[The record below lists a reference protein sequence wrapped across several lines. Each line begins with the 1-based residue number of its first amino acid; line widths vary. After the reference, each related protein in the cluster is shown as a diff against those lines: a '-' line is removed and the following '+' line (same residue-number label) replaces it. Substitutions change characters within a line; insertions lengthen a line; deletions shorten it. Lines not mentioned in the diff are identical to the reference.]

1 MNAQSSTPSV
11 RKSPGGAPGFRIGR
25 QGGFAVLILSLVILT
40 GLTIVTFFAAQSGL
54 TTQRISANEVRA
66 KAARE
71 NAEGG
76 IERTIAWLRDNLP
89 DLDEAAGTGWVGD
102 RWVACADADTAEPCG
117 DGAGNNLF
125 GAGWVRYELA
135 SGTTTVEPSDAD
147 FEARVAAR
155 CVDDVAPEDVCDDL
169 DAATGG
175 VQPGPSLK
183 EDAVFA
189 IFSRG
194 RSDDQSGEA
203 VVQQGVSIYKILGV
217 TPDSP
222 LIAASTG
229 NITGSFELVA
239 NPDGGGP
246 GVPLSVWS
254 NNNVDVAGSAAMY
267 TCQLDEYLATGVPIP
282 DAQEP
287 EVEECDTASVGAAD
301 SCACSKILTS
311 EKVHTGLMSYKDAAT
326 TFEAIDILDEDNQSA
341 AQPSVIDDNPD
352 STYFPSD
359 LFKYVF
365 RVSRDEWDTV
375 YENATW
381 RFPID
386 GGNCQ
391 NTLDANSAGLYWQKD
406 ADCKIN
412 ANQIVGSPRSPVLL
426 VVQDGDFDMGGGA
439 VFYGIIFLFDSD
451 GSGDEFDMAGG
462 AYVYGAVIVD
472 GVLNNP
478 SGSATLRYEKKVLEN
493 LAKDPGLNRPG
504 KILGTALDYIR
515 TY

>member
-1 MNAQSSTPSV
+1 
-11 RKSPGGAPGFRIGR
+11 
-25 QGGFAVLILSLVILT
+25 VLILSLVILT

-71 NAEGG
+71 SAEAGV
-76 IERTIAWLRDNLP
+76 ERTIAWLRDNLQ
-89 DLDEAAGTGWVGD
+89 DLDEAGGTGWVGD
-102 RWVACADADTAEPCG
+102 RWVACSGTDEPCG
-117 DGAGNNLF
+117 DGDGNVLF
-125 GAGWVRYELA
+125 GDGWVRYQLT
-135 SGTTTVEPSDAD
+135 SGTTAVDVSDTD

-155 CVDDVAPEDVCDDL
+155 CVDEELPAGCDDL
-169 DAATGG
+169 DPATSG
-175 VQPGPSLK
+175 VQPGPTLE

-189 IFSRG
+189 IVARG
-194 RSDDQSGEA
+194 WSDDQTGEA
-203 VVQQGVSIYKILGV
+203 VVQQGVSLYKILGV

-229 NITGSFELVA
+229 DIQGSFEIVA
-239 NPDGGGP
+239 NPDGGGD

-254 NNNVDVAGSAAMY
+254 NQNVDVAGSAAMY
-267 TCQLDEYLATGVPIP
+267 TCQLEEYLATGLPAP
-282 DAQEP
+282 DVEEP
-287 EVEECDTASVGAAD
+287 EVLECDAATVG
-301 SCACSKILTS
+301 SSNECACSKIITS
-311 EKVHTGLMSYKDAAT
+311 EKVHTGLMSYKDGST

-341 AQPSVIDDNPD
+341 ADATVIDDNPD

-365 RVSRDEWDTV
+365 RVSRDDWQSV
-375 YENATW
+375 YENATY
-381 RFPID
+381 RFPED

-391 NTLDANSAGLYWQKD
+391 SVLNATSAGMYWEKD
-406 ADCKIN
+406 TTCKIN
-412 ANQIVGSPRSPVLL
+412 ANAVVGSPRSPVLL

-439 VFYGIIFLFDSD
+439 VFYGIVFVFDSD
-451 GSGDEFDMAGG
+451 GSGGDEFSAAGG

-472 GVLNNP
+472 GELKTTG
-478 SGSATLRYEKKVLEN
+478 GSATLRYEKKVLEN